1 LNTSNT
7 KINDFY
13 YKETMETKKSFYASN
28 QNINYEDKIEENLEN
43 DTVIINDNVDNAM
56 DLNISRNIKTD
67 DSNQCKII

>member
-1 LNTSNT
+1 
-7 KINDFY
+7 
-13 YKETMETKKSFYASN
+13 METKKSFYASN

>member
-1 LNTSNT
+1 MNTSNT